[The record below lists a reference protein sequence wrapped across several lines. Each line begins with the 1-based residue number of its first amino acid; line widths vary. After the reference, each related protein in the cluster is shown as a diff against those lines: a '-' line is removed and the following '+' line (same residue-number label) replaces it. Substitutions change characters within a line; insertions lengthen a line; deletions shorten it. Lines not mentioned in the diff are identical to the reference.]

1 MRIFGAGTNPAQEV
15 LSMNRFVRIG
25 ATAAAAALLAVSA
38 LAASPRREKSVDP
51 ARGYSPG
58 YGMMGGG
65 MMGCRMC
72 GGMMGRTSMVAM
84 GNNLYIMAGNKILK
98 YDANLN
104 LVKETE
110 IKWDMEGMMKM
121 HQKMMENCPM
131 RQQMMQKPPMTK

>member
-1 MRIFGAGTNPAQEV
+1 MMGQG
-15 LSMNRFVRIG
+15 
-25 ATAAAAALLAVSA
+25 
-38 LAASPRREKSVDP
+38 
-51 ARGYSPG
+51 
-58 YGMMGGG
+58 GMMMGKDG

-72 GGMMGRTSMVAM
+72 GGMMGQASMVAM
-84 GNNLYIMAGNKILK
+84 DKNLYVLAGNKILK

-131 RQQMMQKPPMTK
+131 RQQMMPKPPAPK